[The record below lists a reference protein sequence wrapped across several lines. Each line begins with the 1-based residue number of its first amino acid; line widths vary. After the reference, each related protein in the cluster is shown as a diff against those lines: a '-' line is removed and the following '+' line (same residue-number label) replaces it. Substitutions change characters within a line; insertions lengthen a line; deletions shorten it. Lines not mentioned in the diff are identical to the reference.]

1 MGILTS
7 FLFWAYYE
15 CNMKLLVRLLIN
27 AVAVLI
33 CAYFIPGVTV
43 DGFVSALWVAVALAI
58 LNTFLKPI
66 LMLISFP
73 INLIT
78 FGLFTIIVNTIIIL
92 LADYLV
98 PGLTIE
104 TFWLAVLF
112 GIVLTIVSGILDN
125 LD

>member
-1 MGILTS
+1 
-7 FLFWAYYE
+7 
-15 CNMKLLVRLLIN
+15 MKLLIRLLIN
-27 AVAVLI
+27 AIAVLI
-33 CAYFIPGVTV
+33 CAYFIPGVFV
-43 DGFVSALWVAVALAI
+43 DGFVSAIWVAIALAI

-78 FGLFTIIVNTIIIL
+78 FGLFTIVVNTVIIL
-92 LADYLV
+92 IADYLV

>member
-78 FGLFTIIVNTIIIL
+78 FGLFTIVVNTIIIL

>member
-33 CAYFIPGVTV
+33 CAYFIPGVAV

-78 FGLFTIIVNTIIIL
+78 FGLFTIVVNTIIIL

>member
-78 FGLFTIIVNTIIIL
+78 FGLFTIVVNTIIIL

-112 GIVLTIVSGILDN
+112 GIVLTIVLSLIHI
-125 LD
+125 

>member
-1 MGILTS
+1 
-7 FLFWAYYE
+7 
-15 CNMKLLVRLLIN
+15 MKLLIRLLIN

-43 DGFVSALWVAVALAI
+43 DGFVSALWVAVALAV

-78 FGLFTIIVNTIIIL
+78 FGLFTIVINTIIIL

-98 PGLTIE
+98 PGLMIE

>member
-1 MGILTS
+1 
-7 FLFWAYYE
+7 
-15 CNMKLLVRLLIN
+15 MKLLVRLLIN

-78 FGLFTIIVNTIIIL
+78 FGLFTIVVNTIIIL

-98 PGLTIE
+98 SGLTIE

>member
-1 MGILTS
+1 
-7 FLFWAYYE
+7 
-15 CNMKLLVRLLIN
+15 MKLLVRLLIN

-78 FGLFTIIVNTIIIL
+78 FGLFTIVVNTIIIL